1 MWDGCWNGGWK
12 REKEREGR
20 NMYVI
25 FGSFQKQ
32 ERDGKVGTVAGRCQ
46 PFLLISM
53 YDSVFFHKLDT
64 CRMSRRSHADSDWP
78 IHQG

>member
-1 MWDGCWNGGWK
+1 MWMDVGMDG

-32 ERDGKVGTVAGRCQ
+32 ERDGEGRYCGWEM
-46 PFLLISM
+46 PTLLIN
-53 YDSVFFHKLDT
+53 
-64 CRMSRRSHADSDWP
+64 
-78 IHQG
+78 

>member
-1 MWDGCWNGGWK
+1 M
-12 REKEREGR
+12 
-20 NMYVI
+20 
-25 FGSFQKQ
+25 
-32 ERDGKVGTVAGRCQ
+32 GKVGTVAGRCQ